1 MNKKT
6 FLSFIC
12 ARSARTIAL
21 PMIATLAVLSS
32 CGDTDDGNL
41 LPAGQYPLTF
51 TAAID
56 GAAAAPAGTAT
67 RANTVGGVW
76 TAGDAIAVMVADE
89 EGGGDVVKQ
98 YTPKPD
104 APNTLQAAAG
114 VAPFYWQS
122 STEKKTVSAWHCG
135 DGSTAAGGTH
145 AGSVPTTWSVQTD
158 QNTADGYQR
167 SDFLYAPPKEITF
180 TPASG
185 ANNMLAFHHQTAKVV
200 INIKN
205 AEAATD
211 AADLSVTLAAYDA
224 SGAPAGNNTDNA
236 LVVSCPYT
244 LPESG
249 QNIGAWDVAAAAADV
264 VTGAITPKAITPASG
279 SAYLKTYTALVIPQ
293 NVTGKKFIAVTVGG
307 DTYYYIPKQK
317 ADGTYPG
324 DLQGGSVHTY
334 DITVKYGSLEVVE
347 TAGSGSGTWNS
358 GGQKVPVASNTTF
371 EAATLKPGDYYYSD
385 GSYSDGGL
393 RKRYSDGKVE
403 IDATVKPVLT
413 NPETSKARTVI
424 GIVFCTDENRIGAG
438 EKAKLKD
445 LGVTSPHGLV
455 MALTNAGSGCR
466 WGESGKNENENG
478 QSGKPFVENITT
490 LQKQY
495 NHISG
500 YAETHWIGDKIK
512 GSAESSYTADTYKA
526 FDVALNYGAT
536 TETAQYAAPE
546 KTTGW
551 FLPSMGQWWDI
562 LENLGGLDLSSYKTS
577 TDSYEYIAGNTALN
591 NLNVYMGKVTGAAL
605 FGINTAFWS
614 SSEFSSGHACG
625 VDFSGGSLYLNWYSK
640 DYGFGVR
647 PALAF

>member
-56 GAAAAPAGTAT
+56 GAAAAPAGAAT
-67 RANTVGGVW
+67 RANTAGGVW

-122 STEKKTVSAWHCG
+122 STEKKTVSAWYCG

-211 AADLSVTLAAYDA
+211 AADLSVTLAA
-224 SGAPAGNNTDNA
+224 
-236 LVVSCPYT
+236 VVSCPYT

-249 QNIGAWDVAAAAADV
+249 QNIGAWDVAAAAADATNV
-264 VTGAITPKAITPASG
+264 GAITPKAITPASG

-293 NVTGKKFIAVTVGG
+293 NVTGKKFIAVTVGS

-347 TAGSGSGTWNS
+347 TTGSGSGAWNS
-358 GGQKVPVASNTTF
+358 GGS
-371 EAATLKPGDYYYSD
+371 ATDVTSKTVDANFTADKLKIGDFYYSD
-385 GSYSDGGL
+385 GTTSDGGY
-393 RKRYSDGKVE
+393 RKYTDGSTKLWN
-403 IDATVKPVLT
+403 IMPVLT
-413 NPETSKARTVI
+413 NPETGEARTVI
-424 GIVFCTDENRIGAG
+424 GIVFCTDASRIGAG
-438 EKAKLKD
+438 EKTRLKD
-445 LGVTSPHGLV
+445 LGVTAPHGLV
-455 MALTNAGSGCR
+455 MALTNASDGCR
-466 WGESGKNENENG
+466 WGNDKVDENENG
-478 QSGKPFVENITT
+478 QSGEPFKENIAT

-495 NHISG
+495 NDING

-577 TDSYEYIAGNTALN
+577 TNSYEYIADAGNTALN
-591 NLNVYMGKVTGAAL
+591 NLN
-605 FGINTAFWS
+605 I
-614 SSEFSSGHACG
+614 
-625 VDFSGGSLYLNWYSK
+625 
-640 DYGFGVR
+640 YGEGNR
-647 PALAF
+647 CCTI

>member
-605 FGINTAFWS
+605 FGIPQIRN
-614 SSEFSSGHACG
+614 
-625 VDFSGGSLYLNWYSK
+625 
-640 DYGFGVR
+640 
-647 PALAF
+647 

>member
-1 MNKKT
+1 M
-6 FLSFIC
+6 
-12 ARSARTIAL
+12 
-21 PMIATLAVLSS
+21 
-32 CGDTDDGNL
+32 
-41 LPAGQYPLTF
+41 
-51 TAAID
+51 
-56 GAAAAPAGTAT
+56 
-67 RANTVGGVW
+67 
-76 TAGDAIAVMVADE
+76 ADE
-89 EGGGDVVKQ
+89 EGGGDIVKQ
-98 YTPKPD
+98 YTPKPG

-114 VAPFYWQS
+114 VDPFYWQS

-185 ANNMLAFHHQTAKVV
+185 ADNMLAFHHQTAKVV

-334 DITVKYGSLEVVE
+334 DITVKYGTLEVVE
-347 TAGSGSGTWNS
+347 TAGSGSGAWNS
-358 GGQKVPVASNTTF
+358 GGS
-371 EAATLKPGDYYYSD
+371 ATDVTSKTIDANFTADKLKIGDFYYSD
-385 GSYSDGGL
+385 GTTSDGGY
-393 RKRYSDGKVE
+393 RKYTDGSTKLWN
-403 IDATVKPVLT
+403 IMPVLT
-413 NPETSKARTVI
+413 NPETGKARTVI
-424 GIVFCTDENRIGAG
+424 GIVFCTDASRIGAG

-455 MALTNAGSGCR
+455 MALTNAGNGCK
-466 WGESGKNENENG
+466 WGEYGKDENADATDNAA
-478 QSGKPFVENITT
+478 SFKENID
-490 LQKQY
+490 QVNKMY

-500 YAETHWIGDKIK
+500 YAETHWIGDKIAA
-512 GSAESSYTADTYKA
+512 GESGYTADTYQA
-526 FDVALNYGAT
+526 FNVALKYGTT
-536 TETAQYAAPE
+536 TETAKYAAPDN
-546 KTTGW
+546 TTGW
-551 FLPSMGQWWDI
+551 FLPGIGQWWDI
-562 LENLGGLDLSSYKTS
+562 LENLGGVSLSSYKTS
-577 TDSYEYIAGNTALN
+577 TDDYVSITDTGNTAVA
-591 NLNVYMGKVTGAAL
+591 NLNTYMEKVGGDMIYSSYTP
-605 FGINTAFWS
+605 FWS
-614 SSEFSSGHACG
+614 VSEGSNLFACHVYFNDG
-625 VDFSGGSLYLNWYSK
+625 DLGLVWHHKGNYVL
-640 DYGFGVR
+640 VR
-647 PALAF
+647 TVLAF